1 MMHAYTDLNLTQ
13 LREEERVKALKR
25 SDSSPNLRGGVAS
38 SAGKPFFEAQ
48 PFPENIFTDFAE
60 EQMKVWMLLPER
72 SQYRRIICAGAA
84 ELPGNPEKI
93 TSRSASRK
101 VLLSSKDGVGD
112 DKVVLPLTTNVLFLL
127 LNLKTR
133 ISGEVGPLCHVMI
146 ELLML

>member
-60 EQMKVWMLLPER
+60 EQMKVWMLSPER
-72 SQYRRIICAGAA
+72 RQYRRIILQERLNYRA
-84 ELPGNPEKI
+84 I
-93 TSRSASRK
+93 QRK
-101 VLLSSKDGVGD
+101 LRQD
-112 DKVVLPLTTNVLFLL
+112 LL
-127 LNLKTR
+127 LAKSSFPPR
-133 ISGEVGPLCHVMI
+133 MESEMI
-146 ELLML
+146 RSCLINQSNSFD

>member
-13 LREEERVKALKR
+13 LREEERAKALKR

-112 DKVVLPLTTNVLFLL
+112 DKVVLAQTHSSDYKCSFLVAK
-127 LNLKTR
+127 LKNKD
-133 ISGEVGPLCHVMI
+133 IWGGWSALSYYD
-146 ELLML
+146 

>member
-1 MMHAYTDLNLTQ
+1 MDVIT
-13 LREEERVKALKR
+13 
-25 SDSSPNLRGGVAS
+25 
-38 SAGKPFFEAQ
+38 GKIA
-48 PFPENIFTDFAE
+48 IS
-60 EQMKVWMLLPER
+60 LHY
-72 SQYRRIICAGAA
+72 SAGAA

-101 VLLSSKDGVGD
+101 VLLSSKDGIGD

-127 LNLKTR
+127 PNLKTR